1 MKIKEGFML
10 REVAGNYVVIAAGGD
25 GLDFNSIITVNEIGA
40 LIWKKI
46 DEGKSEEEIIEDI
59 LKEYSVDKETAAKDF
74 SEFIGQLREL
84 NIIDG

>member
-84 NIIDG
+84 KIIDG

>member
-84 NIIDG
+84 NIVDG

>member
-1 MKIKEGFML
+1 MKIKEGFLL

-25 GLDFNSIITVNEIGA
+25 GIDFNSIITVNEIGA

-46 DEGKSEEEIIEDI
+46 DEGKGEEEIIGDI
-59 LKEYSVDKETAAKDF
+59 LKEYSVDKETAAGDF
-74 SEFIGQLREL
+74 KEFIGQLREL

>member
-59 LKEYSVDKETAAKDF
+59 LKEYSVDKETAVKDF

-84 NIIDG
+84 KIIDG